1 MKQIVCSKCNVALRL
16 GHLTLQCRL
25 SEFNSKLTKHLAQSH
40 VREFKPIRMGLAY
53 KKDGVARQYFSNKTL
68 RCTKILFCRRGLK
81 RFSLLR
87 CTNSYITLYLLSY
100 FFGSIPLK
108 PPSKAPVVE
117 LSMLTLLE
125 APKPLFKP

>member
-16 GHLTLQCRL
+16 GHLSLQCRL

-81 RFSLLR
+81 CFSYLR
-87 CTNSYITLYLLSY
+87 DTNSETTHYLLSY
-100 FFGSIPLK
+100 LFRLNTLK
-108 PPSKAPVVE
+108 EATKAPE
-117 LSMLTLLE
+117 RDTKPAFLTH
-125 APKPLFKP
+125 KR